1 MTSQLSGQLGGG
13 DRLQE
18 ADDAF
23 GGHVLSLLLT
33 YYKGSYLAPS
43 CAPHRDSP
51 PQHSQSQ
58 KQESQVVAVEG
69 DLRHHEPQ

>member
-23 GGHVLSLLLT
+23 GGHVLPLLLT
-33 YYKGSYLAPS
+33 YYFAPS